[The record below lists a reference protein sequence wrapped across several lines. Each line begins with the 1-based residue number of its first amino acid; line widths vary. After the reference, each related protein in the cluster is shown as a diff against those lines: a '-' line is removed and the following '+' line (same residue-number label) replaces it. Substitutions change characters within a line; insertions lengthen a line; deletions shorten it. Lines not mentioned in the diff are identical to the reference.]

1 MRGRAHFPY
10 LLLTDVLAGLV
21 LLAHL
26 AFASDIPGREST
38 PGLGEPAETVRFQL
52 YQGYLIVV
60 HGSIGAVRESQHFPG
75 HWRDPCAP

>member
-52 YQGYLIVV
+52 YQGYLIVST
-60 HGSIGAVRESQHFPG
+60 SILSRSRSQHFPG